1 MTFSAWPR
9 IISISNMPPCC
20 WSPLQ
25 RRRNSHL
32 QVFALHKILGVRMK
46 CLMKCSS
53 RVWNSRSLL
62 LAIALVFTA
71 TVNAQESQTA
81 PAPSRGQS
89 ESSDQAPQKASGIVP
104 PGVKLNAQ
112 MPAAGAPRP
121 FEFPKA
127 ASKTLTNGLRVFVVS
142 DHREPAVVAR
152 LVLLSAG
159 SVKDSPELPGV
170 SQMTANMLTQ
180 GTEKRSAREIAETI
194 DFVGGTLQAAVGRDA
209 TAITLQVVKKDVGVG
224 MDLMSDVVLHPAFA
238 ADELERQRQQV
249 LSNLQVEYS
258 DPGYLATVV
267 FARSIYGDGGY
278 GLPEEGTP
286 GSVKK
291 LTRDELVRFHDA
303 NYAPNQALLGFAGDI
318 TPDEA
323 FAIAEKY
330 FGLWQKVNVVAAA
343 PAESAATTGQH
354 IWLIDKPDA
363 VQTQIRVGKL
373 SIRRNDPDYL
383 PLEVTNHIFGG
394 SYNSRLNTEVRIKKG
409 LTYTAS
415 SALNAHLYAGLLSV
429 NTYTRTETTVEAAKL
444 VLSLLAGMA
453 NAEINQKELDFARD
467 YLAGVY
473 PISSETAEQV
483 ADRVLTVAAFDLPA
497 DYNQT
502 YPAKVRATS
511 LAEVQA
517 MARKYFTAK
526 DLDLVLAGNVG
537 AFRDELKKEF
547 PDAQFVEIPFDQIDV
562 LTSDM
567 RAAKEEAVVASPES
581 LAQGKEILMAAAQA
595 AGGDSLK
602 SVTTFS
608 FAESGKI
615 HNPNGDQPLKVNWQV
630 QYPDHSYGDVNL
642 GSVDILQ
649 VCDGTSSWLKFPNG
663 VRDTTNI
670 IGEFKRG
677 IALFGGGWG
686 IYQLALSGNVPAQAI
701 GEEKIGDKSLLGVSV
716 QLPFAALKLYFDPA
730 THLLAAARYQSKGEQ
745 GEVENEQHWSD
756 YRAVDGR
763 QFAYATET
771 YREGLKLFEST
782 IDTVQVNPKIDPVIF
797 AKPADAAPAK

>member
-1 MTFSAWPR
+1 MKRSSW
-9 IISISNMPPCC
+9 
-20 WSPLQ
+20 
-25 RRRNSHL
+25 
-32 QVFALHKILGVRMK
+32 VR
-46 CLMKCSS
+46 SS
-53 RVWNSRSLL
+53 RWLS
-62 LAIALVFTA
+62 LAIALVFT
-71 TVNAQESQTA
+71 TTIKAQEPPTA

-89 ESSDQAPQKASGIVP
+89 ESSDQVPQKASGVVP
-104 PGVKLNAQ
+104 PGVKLGAQ

-159 SVKDSPELPGV
+159 SVKDSSVLPGV
-170 SQMTANMLTQ
+170 AQMTANMLTQ

-238 ADELERQRQQV
+238 SDELERQRQQA

-258 DPGYLATVV
+258 DPGYLATLV

-291 LTRDELVRFHDA
+291 LTRDELVKFHDA

-330 FGLWQKVNVVAAA
+330 FGLWQKVNVAAA
-343 PAESAATTGQH
+343 PPVESAGTTGQH

-409 LTYTAS
+409 LTYGAS
-415 SALNAHLYAGLLSV
+415 SALNAHLYAGSLSV
-429 NTYTRTETTVEAAKL
+429 TTYTRTETTVEAAKL

-502 YPAKVRATS
+502 YPARIRAMP
-511 LAEVQA
+511 LDQVQA
-517 MARKYFTAK
+517 AARKYFTAR
-526 DLDLVLAGNVG
+526 DLDIVLAGNVG
-537 AFRDELKKEF
+537 AFRDSLKKEF
-547 PDAQFVEIPFDQIDV
+547 PDAQFAEIPFDQIDV
-562 LTSDM
+562 TTPDL
-567 RAAKEEAVVASPES
+567 RAAKQEGAAPSPES
-581 LAQGKEILMAAAQA
+581 LAQGQQILMAAAQA

-602 SVTTFS
+602 SVSTLG

-615 HNPNGDQPLKVNWQV
+615 YNPSGDQPLKVNWQV
-630 QYPDHSYGDVNL
+630 SYPDRSFGEVSL
-642 GSVDILQ
+642 GSVNILQ
-649 VCDGTSSWLKFPNG
+649 VCDGTSSWLKFPNNT
-663 VRDTTNI
+663 RDTTDV

-686 IYQLALSGNVPAQAI
+686 IYQQVLAGKVSGQAI
-701 GEEKIGDKSLLGVSV
+701 GEEQIGDKKTLGVAV
-716 QLPFAALKLYFDPA
+716 QLPFAAIKLYFDPDS
-730 THLLAAARYQSKGEQ
+730 HLLVAARYQSKSEQ

-756 YRAVDGR
+756 YRNVDGR
-763 QFAYATET
+763 QFAFATET
-771 YREGLKLFEST
+771 DRKGLKLFDSMVESVK
-782 IDTVQVNPKIDPVIF
+782 INPAIDPSIF
-797 AKPADAAPAK
+797 AKPADLSPAK